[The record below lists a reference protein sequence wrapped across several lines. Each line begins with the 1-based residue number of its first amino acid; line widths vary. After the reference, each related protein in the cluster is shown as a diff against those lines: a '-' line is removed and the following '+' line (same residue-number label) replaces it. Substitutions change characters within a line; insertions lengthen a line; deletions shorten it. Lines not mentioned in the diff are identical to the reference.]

1 MSRRADA
8 IAQEGTTK
16 LLEAAR
22 SSPEN
27 GTEPVLEGA
36 QLLHDAALLR
46 AWQAVRFVS
55 CAAKGQWGI
64 NGAFLAPH
72 LLKFLPSL
80 LKLQVRTYSQGQG
93 ASHVRRSS
101 IVPEIGLELSLYRA
115 LALQLLSVRARA
127 QRPIL
132 TKCIGPL
139 VLIESRQQQLWP
151 DCYAGLMHC
160 HL

>member
-1 MSRRADA
+1 MPKEALPKYSSPGESCVPAQCTPVAQVADLPTHPTFYLSQRADA
-8 IAQEGTTK
+8 VAQEGTTK

-22 SSPEN
+22 SSPKN
-27 GTEPVLEGA
+27 GTEPALEGA

-80 LKLQVRTYSQGQG
+80 LKLQVLTYSQRRGV
-93 ASHVRRSS
+93 SHVRR
-101 IVPEIGLELSLYRA
+101 
-115 LALQLLSVRARA
+115 
-127 QRPIL
+127 
-132 TKCIGPL
+132 
-139 VLIESRQQQLWP
+139 
-151 DCYAGLMHC
+151 
-160 HL
+160 